1 MLGKQNPGWL
11 CCWLVVGCVC
21 VCVCVCARTH
31 TASIVWVCVSVESH
45 RVENTKSFFLGIV
58 IQLNSVFLIFFF

>member
-1 MLGKQNPGWL
+1 MLGKQNPGWP

-21 VCVCVCARTH
+21 VCTH
-31 TASIVWVCVSVESH
+31 TASMVWVCVSVESH

-58 IQLNSVFLIFFF
+58 IQLNSVFIIFFFFEPV